1 MPDAATMGT
10 ARPACRV
17 TQPRA
22 AVGAKER
29 MTSPSN
35 PIRVLVVDDEPPIRS
50 VVRGFLEREG
60 MQVAEAIDGPGAVE
74 AVRAFAPDVVVLDI
88 MLPGFDGLEVLR
100 RIRGFADPYVLML
113 TARAEEVD
121 RIVGLTVGADDY
133 LTKPFSPR
141 ELTVRVQALLRR
153 RRSGTPDTADA
164 ILRAGDLVVDR
175 RRREVTVAAG
185 QVELTPLEFGI
196 LEALAR
202 DPGVVLTRQ
211 QLLDAVWG
219 IDFVGDDHVLE
230 VHVGNLRHKLGDEPG
245 DPRYIETVR
254 GVGYRLRAD
263 R

>member
-1 MPDAATMGT
+1 MSAPGEGIGG
-10 ARPACRV
+10 
-17 TQPRA
+17 
-22 AVGAKER
+22 AVRSEER

-60 MQVAEAIDGPGAVE
+60 IQVAEAGDGPAAVE
-74 AVRAFAPDVVVLDI
+74 AARAFAPDVVVLDI

-100 RIRGFADPYVLML
+100 RIRSFADPYVLML
-113 TARAEEVD
+113 TARADEVD

-133 LTKPFSPR
+133 LAKPFSPR
-141 ELTVRVQALLRR
+141 ELVARVQALLRR
-153 RRSGTPDTADA
+153 RRGASVDRADA
-164 ILRAGDLVVDR
+164 VLRAGDLVVDR
-175 RRREVTVAAG
+175 PRREVTVAG
-185 QVELTPLEFGI
+185 RPVELTTLEFGI

-202 DPGVVLTRQ
+202 DPGIVLTRQ

-230 VHVGNLRHKLGDEPG
+230 VHVGNLRRKLGDEPA
-245 DPRYIETVR
+245 DPRYVETVR
-254 GVGYRLRAD
+254 GVGYRLRASD

>member
-1 MPDAATMGT
+1 MVAPCEGMHGT
-10 ARPACRV
+10 I
-17 TQPRA
+17 
-22 AVGAKER
+22 GAEER

-50 VVRGFLEREG
+50 VVRGFLERAG
-60 MQVAEAIDGPGAVE
+60 MTVAEAADGPTAVE
-74 AVRAFAPDVVVLDI
+74 GARAFAPDVVVLDI

-100 RIRGFADPYVLML
+100 RIRTFADPYVLLL

-141 ELTVRVQALLRR
+141 EVVARVQALLRR
-153 RRSGTPDTADA
+153 RRDAPATEGDA

-175 RRREVTVAAG
+175 PRREVTVSG
-185 QVELTPLEFGI
+185 SQVALTTLEFAI

-211 QLLDAVWG
+211 QLLDAAWG

-230 VHVGNLRHKLGDEPG
+230 VHVGNLRRKLGDDPTG
-245 DPRYIETVR
+245 PRYIETVR
-254 GVGYRLRAD
+254 GVGYRLRAPD